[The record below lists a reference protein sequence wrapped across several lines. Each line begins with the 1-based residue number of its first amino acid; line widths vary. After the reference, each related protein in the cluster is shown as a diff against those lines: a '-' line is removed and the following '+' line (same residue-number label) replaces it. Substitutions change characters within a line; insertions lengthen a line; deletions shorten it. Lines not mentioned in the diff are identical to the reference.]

1 MEYIYP
7 ILLALGRFGGIV
19 YVLLLCTLCL
29 ACAFWLKPAKSE
41 ESFFFAWSQSVSVG
55 QSFTLADRKERR
67 DAIGEPIARCWPW
80 EKVTGDS

>member
-41 ESFFFAWSQSVSVG
+41 ESFFSHPPYPSGAPPVV
-55 QSFTLADRKERR
+55 
-67 DAIGEPIARCWPW
+67 
-80 EKVTGDS
+80 V